1 MKESVRLYFA
11 EGLGAFF
18 LVFAAT
24 GAIIVNVL
32 YEGVITHAG
41 VAAVWGLT
49 VMSIIYAVGDVSGAH
64 INPAVTIGFWIAR
77 RFPGERVVPYI
88 LSQCAGAIAASFV
101 LSLLFGRDTSL
112 GATMPVGPEMQSFA
126 LEILLTFF
134 LMFVILSVAA
144 GSKEKGIMAGIAIG
158 AVVGIEAMFAGPV
171 SGASMNPARSL
182 GPALVSFRLAHLW
195 IYLSAPLIGAALAV
209 PAFGMVYGR
218 AAGGD
223 RADEGGRHRAST
235 LRQAQDRLTSAR
247 TDLTD
252 EILNQVQDD

>member
-1 MKESVRLYFA
+1 MKESIRLYFT
-11 EGLGAFF
+11 EGLGTFF

-24 GAIIVNVL
+24 GAMVVNSL
-32 YEGVITHAG
+32 YDGVITHAG

-64 INPAVTIGFWIAR
+64 INPAVTLGFWIAR
-77 RFPGERVVPYI
+77 RFPGERVIPYI
-88 LSQCAGAIAASFV
+88 ISQCAGAVAASLA

-112 GATMPVGPEMQSFA
+112 GATLPEGPEMQSFA

-158 AVVGIEAMFAGPV
+158 AVVGLEAMFAGPV

-182 GPALVSFRLAHLW
+182 APALVSFHLAHLW
-195 IYLSAPLIGAALAV
+195 IYLTAPLIGAALAV
-209 PAFGMVYGR
+209 PAFGAVYGK
-218 AAGGD
+218 ASGGD
-223 RADEGGRHRAST
+223 SAEAGGRHRAST
-235 LRQAQDRLTSAR
+235 SSRLR
-247 TDLTD
+247 
-252 EILNQVQDD
+252 